1 MEAMKIKH
9 GNKIAENGAITVA
22 DRELASKIEINNGAV
37 LDENA
42 RRVLS
47 DVANNNKTKKR
58 TK

>member
-9 GNKIAENGAITVA
+9 GNKIADNGAITNA

-42 RRVLS
+42 RGVLS
-47 DVANNNKTKKR
+47 DIANNKTKKR